1 MSIQHAEKKPDRV
14 TPTKWRVPCG
24 TKSIANGPAIL
35 SEVMNAVKMFEDREA
50 KVNTGKGGRAEKQ
63 YKEFKAYLAKLRD
76 SVIVQVNK
84 ELKALKQKENISYL
98 ECFYPGIDA
107 DSIAKAPT
115 KTNRMCLY
123 EKDLAILYGA
133 ENVKRFR
140 YYRTGRYIKTAELK
154 TKPADLKT
162 KTKLMEEYI
171 QEHRRKMKLRKT
183 LKQSE
188 DKLNIEHS
196 ESDTYESDIA
206 NTNRARLHTTLNEY
220 DARDKGDTETRKL
233 KYRIRTHET
242 VQEKLCVATE
252 PGLINKNIRT
262 EQLKQLREPREAI
275 WLENFYGKPKELV
288 NVTKAHPVNPRQD
301 YEFTT
306 VCIGNID
313 TQRLITTVK
322 YLGMGIPEFVW
333 EIADTFES
341 KDEPELQA
349 QVRANREQF
358 FNWYIAAQKI
368 SGPKVI
374 LPYYLNP
381 LRLQKIANKDLD
393 LEVCRIYEK
402 QIRSFFRRKKTYVPE
417 RFERIT
423 GIPWK

>member
-1 MSIQHAEKKPDRV
+1 MSIQHAEKKLDHK
-14 TPTKWRVPCG
+14 TPIKWRVPRG
-24 TKSIANGPAIL
+24 TKSFARGPDIL
-35 SEVMNAVKMFEDREA
+35 SEVMNAVEMFEKREA
-50 KVNTGKGGRAEKQ
+50 KVNTGKGGIAEKQ
-63 YKEFKAYLAKLRD
+63 YKKFNTYLAELSD
-76 SVIVQVNK
+76 SVIVQVEK
-84 ELKALKQKENISYL
+84 ELEALKQKEKISFL
-98 ECFYPGIDA
+98 ECFYQGIDA
-107 DSIAKAPT
+107 DSIVKAPT
-115 KTNRMCLY
+115 QTNRMCLY
-123 EKDLAILYGA
+123 EKDLAKLYGA

-140 YYRTGRYIKTAELK
+140 YYRTGRYIKTEK
-154 TKPADLKT
+154 LKT
-162 KTKLMEEYI
+162 KTKLIEEYK
-171 QEHRRKMKLRKT
+171 QEHRRKMELRKT
-183 LKQSE
+183 LKQAE

-196 ESDTYESDIA
+196 KSDTHESDIA
-206 NTNRARLHTTLNEY
+206 NNNRARLHTTLTEY

-242 VQEKLCVATE
+242 VQETLCVATE
-252 PGLINKNIRT
+252 PGLINKEIRT
-262 EQLKQLREPREAI
+262 EQLKQLREPRAAI
-275 WLENFYGKPKELV
+275 WLEKFYGKPKELV
-288 NVTKAHPVNPRQD
+288 NDTKARPVNPRQD
-301 YEFTT
+301 FEFTT
-306 VCIGNID
+306 VCISKID

-341 KDEPELQA
+341 KDEPEQQA

-381 LRLQKIANKDLD
+381 LRLQKIANKIANKDLD

-402 QIRSFFRRKKTYVPE
+402 QIRNFFRRKKTYVPE

>member
-63 YKEFKAYLAKLRD
+63 YKEFKAYLAELRD
-76 SVIVQVNK
+76 EVIVQVKK
-84 ELKALKQKENISYL
+84 ELEALKQKENISYL
-98 ECFYPGIDA
+98 EYFYPGIDA
-107 DSIAKAPT
+107 VSIVMTPSRA
-115 KTNRMCLY
+115 NRMSLQ
-123 EKDLAILYGA
+123 EKDLVKLYGE
-133 ENVKRFR
+133 ENVKRFQ
-140 YYRTGRYIKTAELK
+140 YYRTGRYIKTAE
-154 TKPADLKT
+154 LKT

-183 LKQSE
+183 LKQAE

-196 ESDTYESDIA
+196 KSDTHESDIA
-206 NTNRARLHTTLNEY
+206 NNNRARLHTTLTEY

-242 VQEKLCVATE
+242 VQEILCVAIE
-252 PGLINKNIRT
+252 PGLINKEIRT
-262 EQLKQLREPREAI
+262 KQLKQLREPREAI
-275 WLENFYGKPKELV
+275 WLEKFYGKSKELV
-288 NVTKAHPVNPRQD
+288 NDTKSRPVNPRQD
-301 YEFTT
+301 FEFTT
-306 VCIGNID
+306 VCISKID
-313 TQRLITTVK
+313 TRRLIATVD
-322 YLGMGIPEFVW
+322 YLGMTIPEFVW
-333 EIADTFES
+333 EIADTFEG
-341 KDEPELQA
+341 KDKPEQQA

-374 LPYYLNP
+374 LPYYWNP
-381 LRLQKIANKDLD
+381 SRLQKIANTITDKDLDLD
-393 LEVCRIYEK
+393 LEVYRIYEK